1 MNKKSVIWKSDSRIK
16 MGFLD
21 NTSITVDAVLTKKG
35 RELLARGQ
43 NEFQITKFALADDE
57 VDYELWNAA
66 HPLGSDYY
74 GIIIEN
80 MPIVEA
86 VTDESY
92 SLKYKLLT
100 LPKNTIRIPQI
111 VPNPTSVTL
120 EEGGN
125 QQVITLT
132 TKNGGNETLGY
143 TVTLINSDAASIIG
157 DGNGI
162 ANAADPVGPNEDKRS
177 VTISTNSTFTIQ
189 SKVLADNVD
198 ISTRVVV
205 VGNETGG
212 REEITLT
219 VTNNPDISVGNTID
233 GSTL

>member
-1 MNKKSVIWKSDSRIK
+1 
-16 MGFLD
+16 L
-21 NTSITVDAVLTKKG
+21 AKG
-35 RELLARGQ
+35 RDFFVISQ
-43 NEFQITKFALADDE
+43 FALADDE

>member
-1 MNKKSVIWKSDSRIK
+1 
-16 MGFLD
+16 MGYLD
-21 NTSITVDAVLTKKG
+21 NSSITVDAILTKKG
-35 RELLARGQ
+35 RELLAKGRDFFVISQ
-43 NEFQITKFALADDE
+43 FALADDE

-66 HPLGSDYY
+66 HPLGSDFY

-92 SLKYKLLT
+92 ALKYKLLT
-100 LPKNTIRIPQI
+100 LPKNTIRIPKI
-111 VPNPTSVTL
+111 IPNPTTVTL

-162 ANAADPVGPNEDKRS
+162 ANNADPVGPNEDKRS
-177 VTISTNSTFTIQ
+177 MTISTNSTFTIS

-198 ISTRVVV
+198 ISTRVLV

-219 VTNNPDISVGNTID
+219 VTNNPDITVGNTID
-233 GSTL
+233 GLN

>member
-1 MNKKSVIWKSDSRIK
+1 
-16 MGFLD
+16 MGYLD
-21 NTSITVDAVLTKKG
+21 NSSITVDAILTKKG
-35 RELLARGQ
+35 RELLAKGRDFLVISQ
-43 NEFQITKFALADDE
+43 FALADDE

-111 VPNPTSVTL
+111 VPNPTDITL

-143 TVTLINSDAASIIG
+143 TVTLINSDAASIVG

-162 ANAADPVGPNEDKRS
+162 ANNADPVGPNEDKRS
-177 VTISTNSTFTIQ
+177 ITISTNSTFTVT

>member
-1 MNKKSVIWKSDSRIK
+1 
-16 MGFLD
+16 MGYLD
-21 NTSITVDAVLTKKG
+21 NSSITVDAILTKKG
-35 RELLARGQ
+35 RELLAKGRDFFVISQ
-43 NEFQITKFALADDE
+43 FALADDE

-111 VPNPTSVTL
+111 LPNPTAITL

-125 QQVITLT
+125 NQVVTIT

-162 ANAADPVGPNEDKRS
+162 ANNADPVGPNEDKRS
-177 VTISTNSTFTIQ
+177 VTISTNQTFTIT
-189 SKVLADNVD
+189 SKVLADNID
-198 ISTRVVV
+198 ISTRVII

-212 REEITLT
+212 REEITLS
-219 VTNNPDISVGNTID
+219 VTNNPDITVGNTI
-233 GSTL
+233 GGTL

>member
-1 MNKKSVIWKSDSRIK
+1 
-16 MGFLD
+16 MGYLD
-21 NTSITVDAVLTKKG
+21 NSSITVDAILTKKG
-35 RELLARGQ
+35 RELLAKGRDFFVISQ
-43 NEFQITKFALADDE
+43 FALADDE

-111 VPNPTSVTL
+111 VPNPTDITL

-125 QQVITLT
+125 QQVVTLT

-143 TVTLINSDAASIIG
+143 TVTLINSDAASIVG

-162 ANAADPVGPNEDKRS
+162 ANNADPVGTNEDKRS
-177 VTISTNSTFTIQ
+177 ITISTNSTFTVT